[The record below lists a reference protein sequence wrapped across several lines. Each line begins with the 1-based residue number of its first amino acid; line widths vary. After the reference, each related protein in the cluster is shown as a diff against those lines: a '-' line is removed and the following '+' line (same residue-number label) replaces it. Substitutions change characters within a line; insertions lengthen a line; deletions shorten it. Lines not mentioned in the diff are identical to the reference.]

1 VSMMAVRAAAGEAAA
16 RELAIVGALFVL
28 PFLLFSG
35 YAGQLADSYSKRT
48 VLVVSKSLEIGATN
62 LGLVALIS
70 GHLRFSYG
78 VLFLLA
84 TQATFFGPAKYGILP
99 EMVPARDLS
108 RANGVLEMSTFVAI
122 VLGTAAGGSLFE
134 IWQGRLWVVGVAV
147 VAIAVVGTATSFWI
161 PAVPAAAPRQRVVAN
176 PWQEIWRGMAALRR
190 DHSLLRAVFGLSYF
204 WGFGALVQLVAVL
217 YGAQV
222 MGLGDSAIGLL
233 MAIAAVGVGIGSLT
247 AGWLS
252 GDHIDVRLSVVGAV
266 GMGAFTVALS
276 YSDRSFGWAAVALSL
291 TGLCGG
297 LFAVPLNALLQHQS
311 AAQEKGRVQATNN
324 FLNTVGILTAS
335 GILSLSS
342 LLHVGP
348 AQVFQIMG
356 VLTTVLGVAVFIGTP
371 AGQFRSLT
379 WVRERTP
386 GRAVSHEGRIE

>member
-1 VSMMAVRAAAGEAAA
+1 
-16 RELAIVGALFVL
+16 
-28 PFLLFSG
+28 
-35 YAGQLADSYSKRT
+35 
-48 VLVVSKSLEIGATN
+48 
-62 LGLVALIS
+62 
-70 GHLRFSYG
+70 

-134 IWQGRLWVVGVAV
+134 VWQGRLWVVGVGV
-147 VAIAVVGTATSFWI
+147 VVIAVIGTTTSLWI
-161 PAVPAAAPRQRVVAN
+161 PAVPAASPRQRVIAN
-176 PWQEIWRGMAALRR
+176 PWQEIWRGMATLRR
-190 DHSLLRAVFGLSYF
+190 NPSLLRAVFGLSYF

-233 MAIAAVGVGIGSLT
+233 MAIAAVGVGIGSLS

-252 GDHIDVRLSVVGAV
+252 GDRIDVRLAVIGAV
-266 GMGAFTVALS
+266 GMGAFTIALS
-276 YSDRSFGWAAVALSL
+276 YSGRSFGWAAAALSL

-297 LFAVPLNALLQHQS
+297 LFAVPLNALLQHRS
-311 AAQEKGRVQATNN
+311 DVHEKGRIQATNN
-324 FLNTVGILTAS
+324 FLNTVGIMGAS

-348 AQVFQIMG
+348 ARVFQIMG
-356 VLTTVLGVAVFIGTP
+356 VLTALIGIGVFVSTP
-371 AGQFRSLT
+371 GLFRFRE

-386 GRAVSHEGRIE
+386 RRAVEHEVGGD